1 VRSAPD
7 GPVEPQGLPDDRVD
21 TLFSRLKSFSNL
33 ALAVSGGADSLCL
46 LVLFDE
52 WRRRNCWP
60 GTAEILCVDHGLRP
74 ESAAEAA
81 FVANAAKA
89 RGLSCSVLHW
99 DGGKPAGN
107 LQEEARLARY
117 RLMAGRMHESGAE
130 ALVLAHHLD
139 DQAETFLDRLTR
151 GSGVSGLSAMA
162 TDEAEGP
169 SGLRLLR
176 PLLEISKRHLEVS
189 LAERGIDWCS
199 DPSNLDPK
207 YKRSRLRA
215 VMALLAGEGLT
226 AERIARTAGNI
237 RRAREALEATVRD
250 LAARHVEEHAAGPL
264 RLERDVYRTV
274 AEELRLRLLT
284 YLAARATGNP
294 PRPRLEQL
302 EALDLKIMS
311 GDKARHT
318 LAGAL
323 FELGDD
329 TIWCWREPG
338 RIPPATVPSLGGAGL
353 WDNRFRYR
361 VTQEGGAA
369 ASESRLTLGP
379 LFAAPVSA
387 RQFAWPAG
395 WPKAAFECAPAVWLE
410 GELVWTAVDPARNIK
425 GNIHEYES
433 LEVVRLPVAGK
444 LLANLLENGYDGSE
458 F

>member
-1 VRSAPD
+1 MRSAPD

-21 TLFSRLKSFSNL
+21 ALFFCLKSFSRL
-33 ALAVSGGADSLCL
+33 ALAVSGGPDSLCL

-52 WRRRNCWP
+52 WRRRNRWP
-60 GTAEILCVDHGLRP
+60 GTAEILCVDHGLRA

-81 FVANAAKA
+81 FVAEAAKA
-89 RGLSCSVLHW
+89 RGLSCTVLRW
-99 DGGKPAGN
+99 NGGKPASN
-107 LQEEARLARY
+107 LQEEARRARY
-117 RLMAGRMHESGAE
+117 RLMAGRMRKSGTE

-162 TDEAEGP
+162 ADEPEGP

-176 PLLEISKRHLEVS
+176 PLLEVPKHQLEAS
-189 LAERGIDWCS
+189 LAERGINWCS

-215 VMALLAGEGLT
+215 LMALLAGEGLS

-237 RRAREALEATVRD
+237 RRAREALEATVMD

-264 RLERDVYRTV
+264 RLDRAVYRSV
-274 AEELRLRLLT
+274 AEDLRLRLLT
-284 YLAARATGNP
+284 YLAARATGTAL
-294 PRPRLEQL
+294 RPRLEKL

-311 GDKARHT
+311 RENARHT

-323 FELGDD
+323 FESGDD

-338 RIPPATVPSLGGAGL
+338 RVPPGIAARLCGSGL
-353 WDNRFRYR
+353 WDNRYRYR
-361 VTQEGGAA
+361 IAEEGSAA
-369 ASESRLTLGP
+369 AMGSGLTLGP

-387 RQFAWPAG
+387 RQIDWPGG
-395 WPKAAFECAPAVWLE
+395 WPKAAFECAPAVWA
-410 GELVWTAVDPARNIK
+410 GDELVWTAVDPTRNAK
-425 GNIHEYES
+425 GNIHGCDG

-444 LLANLLENGYDGSE
+444 LVANFLENGYDAAE

>member
-1 VRSAPD
+1 MRSAPD
-7 GPVEPQGLPDDRVD
+7 GPVEPSGLPDDRVD
-21 TLFSRLKSFSNL
+21 TLFFCLKPFSNL

-52 WRRRNCWP
+52 WRRRNRWT
-60 GTAEILCVDHGLRP
+60 GTAEVLCVDHGLRP
-74 ESAAEAA
+74 ESATEAA
-81 FVANAAKA
+81 FVAEAAKTRGISCTILRWKGAKPDSNIQEAA
-89 RGLSCSVLHW
+89 R
-99 DGGKPAGN
+99 
-107 LQEEARLARY
+107 RARY
-117 RLMAGRMHESGAE
+117 RLMAGRMCESGAE

-162 TDEAEGP
+162 ADEQEGP

-176 PLLEISKRHLEVS
+176 PLLDVPKQQLQAS
-189 LAERGIDWCS
+189 LAERGMDWCS

-215 VMALLAGEGLT
+215 VMALLGAEGLS

-237 RRAREALEATVRD
+237 RRAREALEATVVD

-264 RLERDVYRTV
+264 RLDRAVYRTI
-274 AEELRLRLLT
+274 AEDLRLRLLT

-294 PRPRLEQL
+294 PRPRLEKL

-311 GDKARHT
+311 GAPGRHT

-323 FELGDD
+323 FELGGG

-338 RIPPATVPSLGGAGL
+338 RIPPGTMTSLGGSGL
-353 WDNRFRYR
+353 WDNRYRYR
-361 VTQEGGAA
+361 VAQEGGAA
-369 ASESRLTLGP
+369 AGELTLGP
-379 LFAAPVSA
+379 LSDAPVSA
-387 RQFAWPAG
+387 GQIDWPGG
-395 WPKAAFECAPAVWLE
+395 WPKAAFECAPAVWA
-410 GELVWTAVDPARNIK
+410 GDELVWTAVDPARNAEDNPR
-425 GNIHEYES
+425 GCGA

-444 LLANLLENGYDGSE
+444 LVANLLENGYDAAE